1 MGLYQTKKLLHNK
14 GNHQQSE
21 KMTTEWK
28 KTFANHT
35 FYKRIIS
42 KMYKELI

>member
-28 KTFANHT
+28 KTFANVMT
-35 FYKRIIS
+35 NKGLIS
-42 KMYKELI
+42 NK